1 MSDSTIDIQP
11 SPKNASSSKDEKF
24 DYMELLLKI
33 KRFIVDRIW
42 NPAYAFIT
50 RLWNRYICNSGTKD
64 EPSVVEM
71 PQATVDKDVSKNDAV
86 LVHRNTIA
94 SDEKIQAV
102 EKDLNEISVM
112 RISRST
118 SISSIIKDDYVGSN

>member
-11 SPKNASSSKDEKF
+11 SPKNSSSSKDGKV

-33 KRFIVDRIW
+33 KRFMVERVW
-42 NPAYAFIT
+42 QPAYAFIS
-50 RLWNRYICNSGTKD
+50 RLWNRYICNSDTKD

-71 PQATVDKDVSKNDAV
+71 PQVTSDKDVSANDTV

-112 RISRST
+112 RISRSA